1 MPLTRTQFLV
11 RHPEFNRT
19 DGTQIDTAIADAI
32 AALDET
38 VLAGEFDRACA
49 LHAAH
54 SLSLSPAAQKARLN
68 AWSAETPYSAQL
80 EQLRRKAGTAYR
92 LILD

>member
-1 MPLTRTQFLV
+1 MPLTRTQFLT
-11 RHPEFNRT
+11 RHPEFART
-19 DGTQIDTAIADAI
+19 DGTQIDAALTDA
-32 AALDET
+32 ANALDEN

-49 LHAAH
+49 LYAAH

-68 AWSAETPYSAQL
+68 AWSSETPYSAQL
-80 EQLRRKAGTAYR
+80 DELRRKAGTSYR